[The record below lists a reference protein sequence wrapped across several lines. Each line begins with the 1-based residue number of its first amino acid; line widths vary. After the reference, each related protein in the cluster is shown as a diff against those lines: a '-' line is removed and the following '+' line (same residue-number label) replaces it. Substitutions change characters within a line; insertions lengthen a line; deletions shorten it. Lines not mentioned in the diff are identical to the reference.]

1 MGNASVVTQVR
12 SGPSGEMIARQEQ
25 FKTMTTSPA
34 SSAPTLASARALVA
48 EPLSGPAFLLRG
60 FALLGRRGIRGFML
74 IPLLGNV
81 VLFGLAAAAAFYGLD
96 AAFDRWLP
104 EAVGWL
110 RWILYPITAIVL
122 LVIAF
127 FSATIVG
134 NLLLAP
140 FNGLLADRVERALTG
155 SSPSQEAGERWT
167 ATMRRALKDE
177 LRKLGYVLPRVA
189 GVFVLGLVPF
199 AGVLAVPIGL
209 LLGAWLLALEFAGN
223 PLGNWGYA
231 FADQRAYLRARPGRF
246 FGFGFAAMGC
256 ALVPVLN
263 FALIPAGIA
272 GMTAMCLELRR
283 ADAAALPAPVAPPP
297 APPDDV

>member
-1 MGNASVVTQVR
+1 
-12 SGPSGEMIARQEQ
+12 
-25 FKTMTTSPA
+25 MTTPTTPSPIA
-34 SSAPTLASARALVA
+34 LAAARALVA
-48 EPLSGPAFLLRG
+48 EPLSGPAWLLRG
-60 FALLGRRGIRGFML
+60 FRLLLRPGIRGFML

-81 VLFGLAAAAAFYGLD
+81 LLFSLAALAAFYGLD

-104 EAVGWL
+104 EAAGWL
-110 RWILYPITAIVL
+110 RWFLYPLAAVLL

-134 NLLLAP
+134 NLLMAP

-155 SSPSQEAGERWT
+155 TSPSQDAGERWT

-177 LRKLGYVLPRVA
+177 ARKLGYIVPRLL
-189 GVFVLGLVPF
+189 GVFVLGLIPF
-199 AGVLAVPIGL
+199 VGVLAVPLGFV
-209 LLGAWLLALEFAGN
+209 LGAWLLALEFAGN

-231 FADQRAYLRARPGRF
+231 FKDQRAWLRARPGRF

-283 ADAAALPAPVAPPP
+283 ADAARPALASPAVDPSA
-297 APPDDV
+297 AA